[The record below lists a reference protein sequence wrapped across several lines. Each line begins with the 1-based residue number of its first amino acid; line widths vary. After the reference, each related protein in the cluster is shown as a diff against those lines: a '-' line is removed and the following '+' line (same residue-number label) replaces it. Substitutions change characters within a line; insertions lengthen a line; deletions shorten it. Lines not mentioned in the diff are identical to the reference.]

1 MRINHRRFQ
10 VLTRPPETSE
20 ETNIYPN
27 VKTSNIQLWLFNH
40 FRFSPTQ
47 YIPPEKTSSNSSS
60 RRCESQGRS
69 REEEK
74 EKEGEEEEK
83 DFISN
88 SGQRP
93 RHAVENN
100 QNLSLSCHKKRESLA
115 MFSQFLTPWADKSSG
130 VKKPMSDTGRQI
142 HHNTARE
149 RIHNTTP
156 VSRSTHQHWFCL
168 RAEVPQIQ
176 VEGRCASHRVSE
188 ASPPCLGWRRY
199 ASGHSHHPREF

>member
-1 MRINHRRFQ
+1 MSKHRTYNFDFLTIFGFLQLSTYLLRKQAATAAAEDVNHR
-10 VLTRPPETSE
+10 E
-20 ETNIYPN
+20 EA
-27 VKTSNIQLWLFNH
+27 
-40 FRFSPTQ
+40 
-47 YIPPEKTSSNSSS
+47 
-60 RRCESQGRS
+60 
-69 REEEK
+69 EEEK